1 MIYDRRMLKHFNEF
15 NSNHPETP
23 ERIEHAWEDLESLGL
38 LQQCTQLEAR
48 EATKE
53 EILLVHE

>member
-1 MIYDRRMLKHFNEF
+1 MLKHHNEL
-15 NSNHPETP
+15 NPNHPETP
-23 ERIEHAWEDLESLGL
+23 ERIAVAWDNLETKGL
-38 LQQCTQLEAR
+38 KQQCKVLEPR